1 MIPLGVLIPLMCL
14 LLIVVPLIVIA
25 VVLLVLRLTK
35 RKPEW
40 EINPDEVELGEPLG
54 MGGYGSVYKARW
66 RGTEVAVKMLPS
78 HNPSKEMI
86 KNFCDEVRLRPGPP
100 TPTTWAH
107 VCACCV
113 SCRVLCA

>member
-1 MIPLGVLIPLMCL
+1 MTMLADAALLLLMSLGVLIPLMCL

-86 KNFCDEVRLRPGPP
+86 KNFCDEVRLRHGPP
-100 TPTTWAH
+100 TPTI
-107 VCACCV
+107 
-113 SCRVLCA
+113 